1 MRRGITAA
9 ALAGVLALVATA
21 CGGDGET
28 GGAKSSGGELSG
40 TVTWWDTSTVGS
52 EDKVFKKLAEGFTKE
67 HPKVEVKYVNVPFGE
82 AQNKFKNAAQSGS
95 GAPDVIRSE
104 VAWTPEFADLGYLA
118 PLDGTAAVGGAKGEE
133 GEKDFLPQAVAST
146 RYNGKT
152 YAVPQVIDSM
162 GVFYNKKIF
171 KDAGVEVPK
180 TVDELKT
187 VSKTIK
193 EKTGKTGLYLRGD
206 DAYWFLSFLYGEG
219 GNLVDAGSKTVTVD
233 DAAGVKAMTVV
244 KDLVDSG
251 AAKTDATDGW
261 ENMQAAF
268 KDGDVAMMI
277 NGPWAVADTYGGA
290 QFKNKA
296 NLGIAP
302 VPAGSAGQGAPQ
314 GGHNLAVYA
323 GSQNLDASYAFVQY
337 MTNAQSQATAAKEL
351 SLLPTRT
358 SVYTRPEVAGNEMV
372 GFFKPVVDKAIERPW
387 IPEGGSLFAPLVTE
401 YTKVLTGQTSPD
413 QGAKATGDAYRK
425 LLKGWK

>member
-1 MRRGITAA
+1 MRRGITAT
-9 ALAGVLALVATA
+9 ALAATLALAATA
-21 CGGDGET
+21 CGGDEET
-28 GGAKSSGGELSG
+28 AAKSGSGELTG

-52 EDKVFKKLAEGFTKE
+52 EDKVFKKLAEDFEAKHKG
-67 HPKVEVKYVNVPFGE
+67 VDVKYVNVPFGE
-82 AQNKFKNAAQSGS
+82 AQNKFKNAAGSGS

-118 PLDGTAAVGGAKGEE
+118 PLDGTAALKD
-133 GEKDFLPQAVAST
+133 EKDFVPQAAAST
-146 RYNGKT
+146 KYDGKT
-152 YAVPQVIDSM
+152 YAVPQVIDSL
-162 GVFYNKKIF
+162 GIFYNKKLF

-180 TVDELKT
+180 TIDELKT
-187 VSKTIK
+187 VSKAIK
-193 EKTGKTGLYLRGD
+193 DKTGKTGMYLRGD

-219 GNLVDAGSKTVTVD
+219 GDLVDAKGKAVTVD
-233 DAAGVKAMTVV
+233 SPAGVKAMEVV

-268 KDGDVAMMI
+268 KGGDVAMMI
-277 NGPWAVADTYGGA
+277 NGPWAIADTYAGP
-290 QFKNKA
+290 QFKDKA
-296 NLGIAP
+296 NLGVAP

-323 GSQNLDASYAFVQY
+323 GSKNLDASYAFVEY
-337 MTNAQSQATAAKEL
+337 MSSAESQAKITTEL
-351 SLLPTRT
+351 NLLPTRT
-358 SVYTRPEVAGNEMV
+358 SVYSQPDVAKNEIV

-387 IPEGGSLFAPLVTE
+387 IPETGSLFAPLVTE
-401 YTKVLTGQTSPD
+401 YTKVLTGQTTPEK
-413 QGAKATGDAYRK
+413 GVKTTGDSYRK

>member
-1 MRRGITAA
+1 MRRGITAT
-9 ALAGVLALVATA
+9 ALVATLAIAATA
-21 CGGDGET
+21 CGGDEEST
-28 GGAKSSGGELSG
+28 GGKSSSGELTG

-52 EDKVFKKLAEGFTKE
+52 EDKVFKKLAEDFEAKHKG
-67 HPKVEVKYVNVPFGE
+67 VDVKYVNVPFGE

-118 PLDGTAAVGGAKGEE
+118 PLDGTAALKD
-133 GEKDFLPQAVAST
+133 EKDFVPQAAAST
-146 RYNGKT
+146 KYDGKT
-152 YAVPQVIDSM
+152 YAVPQVIDSL
-162 GVFYNKKIF
+162 GIFYNKKLF
-171 KDAGVEVPK
+171 KDAGVEVPG
-180 TVDELKT
+180 TIDELKT

-193 EKTGKTGLYLRGD
+193 DKTGKTGMYLRGD

-219 GNLVDAGSKTVTVD
+219 GDLVDAEGKTVTVD
-233 DAAGVKAMTVV
+233 SPAGVKAMEVV

-268 KDGDVAMMI
+268 KGGDVAMMI
-277 NGPWAVADTYGGA
+277 NGPWAIADTYAGP
-290 QFKNKA
+290 QFKDKA
-296 NLGIAP
+296 NLGVAP

-314 GGHNLAVYA
+314 GGHNLGVYA
-323 GSQNLDASYAFVQY
+323 GSKNLDASYAFVEY
-337 MTNAQSQATAAKEL
+337 MSSAESQAKITTEL
-351 SLLPTRT
+351 NLLPTRT
-358 SVYTRPEVAGNEMV
+358 SVYSQPDVAKNEIV

-387 IPEGGSLFAPLVTE
+387 IPETGSLFAPLVTE
-401 YTKVLTGQTSPD
+401 YTKVLTGQTTPEK
-413 QGAKATGDAYRK
+413 GVGATGDSYRK

>member
-1 MRRGITAA
+1 MRRGITATA
-9 ALAGVLALVATA
+9 LVATLALAATA
-21 CGGDGET
+21 CGGDEEST
-28 GGAKSSGGELSG
+28 GGKSSSGELTG

-52 EDKVFKKLAEGFTKE
+52 EDKVFKKLAEDFEAKHKG
-67 HPKVEVKYVNVPFGE
+67 VDVKYVNVPFGE
-82 AQNKFKNAAQSGS
+82 AQNKFKNAAQSNS

-118 PLDGTAAVGGAKGEE
+118 PLDGTAALKD
-133 GEKDFLPQAVAST
+133 EKDFVPQAAAST
-146 RYNGKT
+146 KYDGKT
-152 YAVPQVIDSM
+152 YAVPQVIDSL
-162 GVFYNKKIF
+162 GIFYNKKIF
-171 KDAGVEVPK
+171 KDAGVEVP
-180 TVDELKT
+180 TTIDELKT

-193 EKTGKTGLYLRGD
+193 DKTGKTGMYLRGD

-219 GNLVDAGSKTVTVD
+219 GDLVDAKGKTVTVD
-233 DAAGVKAMTVV
+233 SPAGVKAMEVV

-277 NGPWAVADTYGGA
+277 NGPWAIADTYAGP
-290 QFKNKA
+290 QFKDKA
-296 NLGIAP
+296 NLGVAP

-323 GSQNLDASYAFVQY
+323 GSKNLDASYAFVEY
-337 MTNAQSQATAAKEL
+337 MSSAESQAKITTEL
-351 SLLPTRT
+351 NLLPTRT
-358 SVYTRPEVAGNEMV
+358 SVYSQPDVASNEIV

-387 IPEGGSLFAPLVTE
+387 IPETGSLFAPLVTE
-401 YTKVLTGQTSPD
+401 YTKVLTGQTTPEK
-413 QGAKATGDAYRK
+413 GVKATGDSYRD